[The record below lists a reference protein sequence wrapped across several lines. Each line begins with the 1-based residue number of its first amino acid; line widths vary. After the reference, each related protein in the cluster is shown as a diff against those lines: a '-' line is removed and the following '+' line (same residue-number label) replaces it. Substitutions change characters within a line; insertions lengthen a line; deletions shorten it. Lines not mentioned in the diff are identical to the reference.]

1 MLTNLRHRVTFM
13 RSSATVWT
21 GGVSTVTNITI
32 SEEWANVQRV
42 NMSND
47 VGNYKNQQMVFY
59 NVTMRNAPI
68 GENNETISNKHYIM
82 FQGKKLKINCAS
94 DGSGHG
100 KYLKIDCQ
108 EETV

>member
-1 MLTNLRHRVTFM
+1 MLTNLRHRVSFM
-13 RSSATVWT
+13 RASATVWT
-21 GGVSTVTNITI
+21 AGVSTVTNISI
-32 SEEWANVQRV
+32 SDEWVNVQRV

-59 NVTMRNAPI
+59 NVTARNATI
-68 GENNETISNKHYIM
+68 GSNNETINNKM
-82 FQGKKLKINCAS
+82 FIIWNNKKLKINCAS
-94 DGSGHG
+94 DPTGHG